1 VPASKVVVIFFML
14 VLPPHRF
21 SAVPN
26 FRCHAARLR
35 SPRSAALAPCP
46 AWYGMAPIRVHPLS
60 LSATNFDT
68 TLQPAR
74 ALFAERRGLGAC
86 VRVREIYRLSACMDR
101 LLRPEERQR
110 IAERCAILDQGNG
123 AGELA
128 AFSEEMAY
136 SRKVDRR

>member
-1 VPASKVVVIFFML
+1 
-14 VLPPHRF
+14 
-21 SAVPN
+21 
-26 FRCHAARLR
+26 
-35 SPRSAALAPCP
+35 
-46 AWYGMAPIRVHPLS
+46 MAPIRVHPLS

-110 IAERCAILDQGNG
+110 IAERCAILDQSNG

>member
-1 VPASKVVVIFFML
+1 MGWRPSASIHV
-14 VLPPHRF
+14 RF
-21 SAVPN
+21 AES
-26 FRCHAARLR
+26 
-35 SPRSAALAPCP
+35 
-46 AWYGMAPIRVHPLS
+46 
-60 LSATNFDT
+60 NFDT
-68 TLQPAR
+68 GLQLAS
-74 ALFAERRGLGAC
+74 AWFAELHGRGAC
-86 VRVREIYRLSACMDR
+86 VPVQEIYRLSACMDR

>member
-1 VPASKVVVIFFML
+1 MPAP
-14 VLPPHRF
+14 LPPHGMGWRPSASNHLRF
-21 SAVPN
+21 AETS
-26 FRCHAARLR
+26 
-35 SPRSAALAPCP
+35 
-46 AWYGMAPIRVHPLS
+46 
-60 LSATNFDT
+60 FDT
-68 TLQPAR
+68 GLQLAG
-74 ALFAERRGLGAC
+74 AWFAEHRGRGAC

-110 IAERCAILDQGNG
+110 IAERCATLDQSNG